1 MKNFINSNIIIVLAM
16 AVIATSCGQK
26 KEQSANNNNKVDSL
40 MSAGEDFDISKY
52 LEQMEDNPEL
62 RFGIGEYQVKEY
74 ALADIDGDNKNEVWV
89 RDTTFHYE
97 AIYVVDGDSVHLVAY
112 ADGCTELTFYKNA
125 VAYNAYYTPGRSCQG
140 AQMLKDSK
148 LTEYYFSEVQ
158 WNIFSEE
165 QEVTDEMYYINN
177 KSATSEE
184 CEKFVEK
191 LGEPVEE
198 PELKWQPITMG

>member
-1 MKNFINSNIIIVLAM
+1 MKNFINSNMIIVLAM
-16 AVIATSCGQK
+16 AFMATSCGQK
-26 KEQSANNNNKVDSL
+26 KEQSTNQVDSL
-40 MSAGEDFDISKY
+40 MSAGEEFDIGKY
-52 LEQMEDNPEL
+52 VEQMEDNPEL
-62 RFGIGEYQVKEY
+62 RYGIGEYQLKEY

-89 RDTTFHYE
+89 RDTTMNYE
-97 AIYVVDGDSVHLVAY
+97 AIYAVEGDSVQLIAY
-112 ADGCTELTFYKNA
+112 ADGATELTFYKNA
-125 VAYNAYYTPGRSCQG
+125 VAYNAYYSPGRSCQG

-148 LTEYYFSEVQ
+148 LTEYYFSEVH

-165 QEVTDEMYYINN
+165 QEVTDEMYDING

-198 PELKWQPITMG
+198 PELKWQPITFG

>member
-1 MKNFINSNIIIVLAM
+1 
-16 AVIATSCGQK
+16 
-26 KEQSANNNNKVDSL
+26 
-40 MSAGEDFDISKY
+40 MSAGEDFDIGKY
-52 LEQMEDNPEL
+52 VEQMEDNPEL
-62 RFGIGEYQVKEY
+62 RYGIGEYQLKEY

-89 RDTTFHYE
+89 RDTTMNYE
-97 AIYVVDGDSVHLVAY
+97 AIYAVEGDSVQLIAY
-112 ADGCTELTFYKNA
+112 ADGATELTFYKNA
-125 VAYNAYYTPGRSCQG
+125 VAYNAYYSPGRSCQG

-148 LTEYYFSEVQ
+148 LTEYYFSEVH

-165 QEVTDEMYYINN
+165 QEVTDEMYDING

-198 PELKWQPITMG
+198 PELKWQPITFG

>member
-1 MKNFINSNIIIVLAM
+1 MKNFINSNIIVVLAM
-16 AVIATSCGQK
+16 AFMATSCGQK
-26 KEQSANNNNKVDSL
+26 KEQSTNQVDSL
-40 MSAGEDFDISKY
+40 MSAGEEFDIGKY
-52 LEQMEDNPEL
+52 VEQMEDNPEL
-62 RFGIGEYQVKEY
+62 RYGIGEYQLKEY

-89 RDTTFHYE
+89 RDTTMNYE
-97 AIYVVDGDSVHLVAY
+97 AIYAVEGDSVQLIAY
-112 ADGCTELTFYKNA
+112 ADGATELTFYKNA
-125 VAYNAYYTPGRSCQG
+125 VAYNAYYSPGRSCQG

-148 LTEYYFSEVQ
+148 LTEYYFSEVH

-165 QEVTDEMYYINN
+165 QEVTDEMYDING

-198 PELKWQPITMG
+198 PELKWQPITFG

>member
-1 MKNFINSNIIIVLAM
+1 MKNLINSNIIIVLAM
-16 AVIATSCGQK
+16 AFMATSCGQK
-26 KEQSANNNNKVDSL
+26 KEQSTNQVDSL
-40 MSAGEDFDISKY
+40 MSAGEDFDIGKY
-52 LEQMEDNPEL
+52 VEQMEDNPEL
-62 RFGIGEYQVKEY
+62 RYGIGEYQLKEY

-89 RDTTFHYE
+89 RDTTMNYE
-97 AIYVVDGDSVHLVAY
+97 AIYAVEGDSVQLIAY
-112 ADGCTELTFYKNA
+112 ADGATELTFYKNA
-125 VAYNAYYTPGRSCQG
+125 VAYNAYYSPGRSCQG

-148 LTEYYFSEVQ
+148 LTEYYFSEVH

-165 QEVTDEMYYINN
+165 QEVTDEMYDING

-198 PELKWQPITMG
+198 PELKWQPITFG

>member
-1 MKNFINSNIIIVLAM
+1 MKNFINSNMIIVLAM
-16 AVIATSCGQK
+16 AFMATSCGQK
-26 KEQSANNNNKVDSL
+26 KEQSTNQVDSL
-40 MSAGEDFDISKY
+40 MSAGEDFDIGKY
-52 LEQMEDNPEL
+52 VEQMEDNPEL
-62 RFGIGEYQVKEY
+62 RYGIGEYQLKEY

-89 RDTTFHYE
+89 RDTTMNYE
-97 AIYVVDGDSVHLVAY
+97 AIYAVEGDSVQLIAY
-112 ADGCTELTFYKNA
+112 ADGATELTFYKNA
-125 VAYNAYYTPGRSCQG
+125 VAYNAYYSPGRSCQG

-148 LTEYYFSEVQ
+148 LTEYYFSEVH

-165 QEVTDEMYYINN
+165 QEVTDEMYDING

-198 PELKWQPITMG
+198 PELKWQPITFG

>member
-1 MKNFINSNIIIVLAM
+1 MKNFINSNMIIVLAM
-16 AVIATSCGQK
+16 AFMTTSCGQK
-26 KEQSANNNNKVDSL
+26 KEQSTNQVDSL
-40 MSAGEDFDISKY
+40 MSAGEDFDIGKY
-52 LEQMEDNPEL
+52 VEQMEDNPEL
-62 RFGIGEYQVKEY
+62 RYGIGEYQLKEY

-89 RDTTFHYE
+89 RDTTMNYE
-97 AIYVVDGDSVHLVAY
+97 AIYAVEGDSVQLIAY
-112 ADGCTELTFYKNA
+112 ADGATELTFYKNA
-125 VAYNAYYTPGRSCQG
+125 VAYNAYYSPGRSCQG

-148 LTEYYFSEVQ
+148 LTEYYFSEVH

-165 QEVTDEMYYINN
+165 QEVTDEMYDING

-198 PELKWQPITMG
+198 PELKWQPITFG

>member
-1 MKNFINSNIIIVLAM
+1 MKNFINSNMIIVLAM
-16 AVIATSCGQK
+16 AFMTTSCGQK
-26 KEQSANNNNKVDSL
+26 KEQSTNQVDSL
-40 MSAGEDFDISKY
+40 MSAGEEFDIGKY
-52 LEQMEDNPEL
+52 VEQMEDNPEL
-62 RFGIGEYQVKEY
+62 RYGIGEYQLKEY

-89 RDTTFHYE
+89 RDTTMNYE
-97 AIYVVDGDSVHLVAY
+97 AIYAVEGDSVQLIAY
-112 ADGCTELTFYKNA
+112 ADGATELTFYKNA
-125 VAYNAYYTPGRSCQG
+125 VAYNAYYSPGRSCQG

-148 LTEYYFSEVQ
+148 LTEYYFSEVH

-165 QEVTDEMYYINN
+165 QEVTDEMYDING

-198 PELKWQPITMG
+198 PELKWQPITFG

>member
-1 MKNFINSNIIIVLAM
+1 MIIVLAM
-16 AVIATSCGQK
+16 AFMTTSCGQK
-26 KEQSANNNNKVDSL
+26 KEQSTNQVDSL
-40 MSAGEDFDISKY
+40 MSAGEDFDIGKY
-52 LEQMEDNPEL
+52 VEQMEDNPEL
-62 RFGIGEYQVKEY
+62 RYGIGEYQLKEY

-89 RDTTFHYE
+89 RDTTMNYE
-97 AIYVVDGDSVHLVAY
+97 AIYAVEGDSVQLIAY
-112 ADGCTELTFYKNA
+112 ADGATELTFYKNA
-125 VAYNAYYTPGRSCQG
+125 VAYNAYYSPGRSCQG

-148 LTEYYFSEVQ
+148 LTEYYFSEVH

-165 QEVTDEMYYINN
+165 QEVTDEMYDING

-198 PELKWQPITMG
+198 PELKWQPITFG